1 MRGGEKQLG
10 VKLASLMQSETTPEK
25 GVEGINK
32 FIIVGNVERVR
43 VEVGD

>member
-10 VKLASLMQSETTPEK
+10 VNLASLMQSEATLEK

-32 FIIVGNVERVR
+32 FMTLGNIESLRVK
-43 VEVGD
+43 VGD

>member
-10 VKLASLMQSETTPEK
+10 VELASLMHSEATLEK

-32 FIIVGNVERVR
+32 FMTLGNVEWLR